1 MAPPGE
7 EESAK
12 VEKLL
17 KQFEKRLEEIGSS
30 DPAAKAKIKG
40 MMAGLKEGDLK
51 VEEAIEGFS
60 DLNRVMRET
69 AGAADDFQRA
79 MERTVKTLTGVTS
92 GSGTL
97 IGSWMNMEAQAR
109 SLKNEIAELDKK
121 VKDGNL
127 SNEDRIAAAAELT
140 EKSREQETA
149 QNKQAAA
156 LEKYLKNLNPVASI
170 TAKVVEATFTLAIAN
185 DQATA
190 AFNKSSGAA
199 GVFDYEL
206 TNLEQSNRQFGIST
220 AEITEA
226 FGALQSGL
234 SGFGV
239 MAKSERKRLTEL
251 GSQFAKIGVSGADF
265 AGTLQTM
272 TRTLGMSAEAAT
284 RMQEEA
290 RVLAQTL
297 GKNVGQVLS
306 ELNQAL
312 PKLAAY
318 GDDATEMFKELQLS
332 AQRTGLELGELIDL
346 TAKFDTF
353 DSAATAAGNLN
364 AVLGT
369 QQFSTMA
376 FLESVQEGGDSLVN
390 YLTDTLQASGTAWES
405 LEYFQRNALA
415 NAAGLDVAT
424 LSNIM
429 NAEAQ
434 SVQDRERAATMKE
447 TMAAGRAMW
456 DELKIAATQFALN
469 VQPLMDGFVWT
480 LQRINGILT
489 VLTEKL
495 GPISGM
501 IKGMFAI
508 AGAMAFVSVLGKI
521 MRGYKM
527 LTSSLIAFKAF
538 SGPAGWASLA
548 IGGAVLAGTMKAWSS
563 YQESHAHGGFT
574 TGGMSSFA
582 EQGAEAAKVGDNWQ
596 VFGTGG
602 RVSGR
607 PPVNTEIMNNKKLTQ
622 KLNQPP
628 SRGQNIVDNSGMESR
643 LDSLNGTLKQLEAN
657 SRQSKGDTV
666 LKIDGRELGRVI
678 DKKLGGDGD
687 YRAMDLRTA

>member
-1 MAPPGE
+1 MAPPGDD
-7 EESAK
+7 ESAK

-17 KQFEKRLEEIGSS
+17 KKLEKQLEQIGSS
-30 DPAAKAKIKG
+30 DPAATAKIKG
-40 MMAGLKEGDLK
+40 LMAGLKESDLT
-51 VEEAIEGFS
+51 VEQAIEGLD

-69 AGAADDFQRA
+69 ADAADDFQRA
-79 MERTVKTLTGVTS
+79 MERTVKTLTGVTT

-97 IGSWMNMEAQAR
+97 IGSWMNMETQAR
-109 SLKNEIAELDKK
+109 SLKNEIAELEKQLD
-121 VKDGNL
+121 DGGL
-127 SNEDRIAAAAELT
+127 SEEQATEAT
-140 EKSREQETA
+140 EKLKEAKGKQTTA
-149 QNKQAAA
+149 TNKQAAA

-199 GVFDYEL
+199 GVFDHEL
-206 TNLEQSNRQFGIST
+206 VQLEKSNRQFGIST

-318 GDDATEMFKELQLS
+318 GDDATQMFEELQLA

-376 FLESVQEGGDSLVN
+376 FLESVQEGGDSLIN
-390 YLTDTLQASGTAWES
+390 YLTDTMHASGMAWES
-405 LEYFQRNALA
+405 MEYYQKNALA
-415 NAAGLDVAT
+415 NAAGMDVAT

-456 DELKIAATQFALN
+456 DELKIAATQFA
-469 VQPLMDGFVWT
+469 VGIQPLMDGFVWT
-480 LQRINGILT
+480 LQLINSILAIFT
-489 VLTEKL
+489 QKL
-495 GPISGM
+495 GPISEM
-501 IKGMFAI
+501 LKGMFAI
-508 AGAMAFVSVLGKI
+508 AGAMAFVGVLMKIGKGF
-521 MRGYKM
+521 RM
-527 LTSSLIAFKAF
+527 LTGSLIAFQSF
-538 SGPAGWASLA
+538 SGPAGWAALA
-548 IGGAVLAGTMKAWSS
+548 AGGAVLAGTMAMYDK
-563 YQESHAHGGFT
+563 YKESHAHGGFT

-628 SRGQNIVDNSGMESR
+628 SRGQNTSNNSGVESR
-643 LDSLNGTLKQLEAN
+643 LDNLNKNLEKMASN
-657 SRQSKGDTV
+657 GRQSTETV
-666 LKIDGRELGRVI
+666 LNIDGREIKRIVNEQ
-678 DKKLGGDGD
+678 LGGKGWEP
-687 YRAMDLRTA
+687 MDLRTA

>member
-1 MAPPGE
+1 
-7 EESAK
+7 
-12 VEKLL
+12 
-17 KQFEKRLEEIGSS
+17 
-30 DPAAKAKIKG
+30 
-40 MMAGLKEGDLK
+40 
-51 VEEAIEGFS
+51 
-60 DLNRVMRET
+60 
-69 AGAADDFQRA
+69 
-79 MERTVKTLTGVTS
+79 
-92 GSGTL
+92 
-97 IGSWMNMEAQAR
+97 MNMETQAR
-109 SLKNEIAELDKK
+109 SLKNEIAELEKQLD
-121 VKDGNL
+121 DGGL
-127 SNEDRIAAAAELT
+127 SEEQATEAT
-140 EKSREQETA
+140 EKLKEAKGKQTTA
-149 QNKQAAA
+149 TNKQAAA

-199 GVFDYEL
+199 GVFDHEL
-206 TNLEQSNRQFGIST
+206 VQLEKSNRQFGIST

-318 GDDATEMFKELQLS
+318 GDDATQMFEELQLA

-456 DELKIAATQFALN
+456 DELKIAATQFALG
-469 VQPLMDGFVWT
+469 VQPALDLIVSTISLLNAGIGWLSDT
-480 LQRINGILT
+480 LIG
-489 VLTEKL
+489 
-495 GPISGM
+495 GPLIEV

-508 AGAMAFVSVLGKI
+508 GGMMAFVGMLGKI
-521 MRGYKM
+521 GRAYKT
-527 LTSSLIAFKAF
+527 LTSSVIAFNAF
-538 SGPAGWASLA
+538 SGPMGWLK
-548 IGGAVLAGTMKAWSS
+548 LAGAGAALAGGMALWGK
-563 YQESHAHGGFT
+563 YKESHAHGGFT

-628 SRGQNIVDNSGMESR
+628 SRGQNIVDNSGVESR
-643 LDSLNGTLKQLEAN
+643 LDSFTGVMKKVLVDMKEA
-657 SRQSKGDTV
+657 RGETV

-687 YRAMDLRTA
+687 YRAMDLRTG

>member
-1 MAPPGE
+1 MAPPGDD
-7 EESAK
+7 ESTK

-17 KQFEKRLEEIGSS
+17 KKFEKRLEEIGSS
-30 DPAAKAKIKG
+30 DPAATAKIKG
-40 MMAGLKEGDLK
+40 LMAGLKEGDLK
-51 VEEAIEGFS
+51 VEEAIEGLD

-69 AGAADDFQRA
+69 ADAADDFQRA
-79 MERTVKTLTGVTS
+79 MERTVKTLTGVTT

-97 IGSWMNMEAQAR
+97 IGSWMNMETQAR
-109 SLKNEIAELDKK
+109 SLKNEIADLEKK
-121 VKDGNL
+121 LSDGGL
-127 SNEDRIAAAAELT
+127 SEEQATEAT
-140 EKSREQETA
+140 EKLKEAKGKQTTA
-149 QNKQAAA
+149 TKKQQKA

-199 GVFDYEL
+199 GVFDHEL
-206 TNLEQSNRQFGIST
+206 VQLEKSNRQFGIST

-239 MAKSERKRLTEL
+239 MAKSERERLTEL

-272 TRTLGMSAEAAT
+272 TRTLGMSAQAAT
-284 RMQEEA
+284 DMQEEA

-332 AQRTGLELGELIDL
+332 AQKTGLELGELIDL

-376 FLESVQEGGDSLVN
+376 FLESVQEGGDSLIN
-390 YLTDTLQASGTAWES
+390 YLTDTMHASGMAWES
-405 LEYFQRNALA
+405 MEYYQKNALA
-415 NAAGLDVAT
+415 NAAGMDVAT

-434 SVQDRERAATMKE
+434 SEQDMERAATMKE

-456 DELKIAATQFALN
+456 DELKIAATQFA
-469 VQPLMDGFVWT
+469 VGIQPLMDGFVWT
-480 LQRINGILT
+480 LQLINSILAIFT
-489 VLTEKL
+489 NKL
-495 GPISGM
+495 GPISEM
-501 IKGMFAI
+501 LKGMFAI
-508 AGAMAFVSVLGKI
+508 AGALAFVGVLTKVIKGV
-521 MRGYKM
+521 RM
-527 LTSSLIAFKAF
+527 LTGSAIALQSF
-538 SGPAGWASLA
+538 SGPLGWAALA
-548 IGGAVLAGTMKAWSS
+548 TGGAVLAGTMAMYNK
-563 YQESHAHGGFT
+563 YKESHAHGGFT

-643 LDSLNGTLKQLEAN
+643 LDNLNKNLQKMVSNG
-657 SRQSKGDTV
+657 RQSTETV
-666 LKIDGRELGRVI
+666 LNIDGREIKRIVNEQ
-678 DKKLGGDGD
+678 LGGKGWEP
-687 YRAMDLRTA
+687 MDLRTA